1 MDQWSVELGL
11 RTLGLSTLVAVSS
24 NRESFI
30 EGMEAKVVHLWDK
43 TDEAALDE
51 KDADHLAEDLLLLAE
66 DLNAHPELLKRGESN
81 EDKDAPSSEPD
92 EARKAMRGRLPH

>member
-51 KDADHLAEDLLLLAE
+51 KDVDHLAEDLLLLAE
-66 DLNAHPELLKRGESN
+66 DLNAFNSELLKREN
-81 EDKDAPSSEPD
+81 RMKT
-92 EARKAMRGRLPH
+92 KTLPLF